1 MLKLMYKD
9 MNFRNEYEL
18 ELEKCKQHVTQLR
31 RENEELAKTLYELNE
46 KLRDSEQLKGHFI
59 SNVTNEIVNPFT
71 SVLALAANIQQ
82 LKEGDIKQAHHMA
95 GLIFEEAFHLDFQL
109 KNIFAAALIEA
120 GKEETSNSIVDLH
133 DFTVQLGE
141 YFKSLLSKKK
151 ITLSFNFP
159 GEKNNGESLKF
170 TTDKAKLDL
179 ILKNL
184 ISNSIKYSPED
195 SVVEVSFVIGN
206 DELRVEVS
214 DHGKGI
220 KPEDRKV
227 IFDRFKQLDEKI
239 NSVNTGHGLGLS
251 IVQAY
256 AEMLGGSVNISDN
269 VNGGTVVQVAIQQ
282 GVDPDDWDDLE
293 GFIIGTET
301 SY

>member
-120 GKEETSNSIVDLH
+120 GKEETSNSTVDLH
-133 DFTVQLGE
+133 DFAVQLGE

-159 GEKNNGESLKF
+159 GEENNGESLKF

>member
-1 MLKLMYKD
+1 
-9 MNFRNEYEL
+9 MNFRNEHEI
-18 ELEKCKQHVTQLR
+18 ELEKCKQQVTRLR
-31 RENEELAKTLYELNE
+31 RENEELAKTLHELND

-71 SVLALAANIQQ
+71 SVLALAGNIQQ
-82 LKEGDIKQAHHMA
+82 LKDGDIKQAHHMA

-120 GKEETSNSIVDLH
+120 GKEETSHSQIDLH
-133 DFTVQLGE
+133 DFAFQLGE
-141 YFKSLLSKKK
+141 YFKSLLGKKR
-151 ITLSFNFP
+151 ISLSFNFP
-159 GEKNNGESLKF
+159 DQEKHREPLKF
-170 TTDKAKLDL
+170 ITDKAKLDL

-195 SVVEVSFVIGN
+195 SVVRVSFAVVE
-206 DELRVEVS
+206 DELRLEVS
-214 DHGKGI
+214 DQGKGI

-227 IFDRFKQLDEKI
+227 IFNRFKQLDEKI

-251 IVQAY
+251 IVLAY
-256 AEMLGGSVNISDN
+256 AEMLGGWVNIADN
-269 VNGGTVVQVAIQQ
+269 QNGGTVVQVGIQQ
-282 GVDPDDWDDLE
+282 GTEAGEWDDLE
-293 GFIIGTET
+293 GFIIGSET

>member
-1 MLKLMYKD
+1 
-9 MNFRNEYEL
+9 MNFRNEHEI
-18 ELEKCKQHVTQLR
+18 ELEKCKQHITQLR
-31 RENEELAKTLYELNE
+31 RENEELDKTLHELNE

-71 SVLALAANIQQ
+71 SVLALAASIQK
-82 LKEGDIKQAHHMA
+82 LKEGDIKLAHHMA

-120 GKEETSNSIVDLH
+120 GKEETSTSQFDLH
-133 DFTVQLGE
+133 DFAIQLNE
-141 YFKSLLSKKK
+141 YFKSLLGKKR
-151 ITLSFNFP
+151 ITLSFNFLV
-159 GEKNNGESLKF
+159 EDRNGESLKF

-195 SVVEVSFVIGN
+195 SVVEVSFVVAN
-206 DELRVEVS
+206 DELRIEVS
-214 DHGKGI
+214 DQGKGI

-251 IVQAY
+251 IVLAY
-256 AEMLGGSVNISDN
+256 AEMLGGWVNIGNN
-269 VNGGTVVQVAIQQ
+269 VNGGTAVQVGIQQ
-282 GVDPDDWDDLE
+282 GVDPGEWDDLE
-293 GFIIGTET
+293 GFIIGAET